1 MSTSRYARPRASR
14 CRTCAWA
21 AARICSGYPGCSPA
35 RYVNQGS
42 SWPASSLLRNGADRA
57 PVVSGPRAQVREP
70 AQVRGGAAVVPER
83 HRHRRH
89 QRVVVEPAAVG
100 VPVRHEQRRDRDVFA
115 ELRVPL
121 RAQRRV
127 RLGVGLDQALADDRV
142 EGGPH
147 QVEEGLVAGRGG
159 SRQPGD
165 RGRLTDA
172 VPAVRPAPAVVAAV
186 PAAVEPAADHAVRT
200 DVVRKHAAVRGRPL
214 PPGSDVLRDPVLVA
228 LLAGQDPG
236 VQHQAGRRE
245 VHGGV
250 PGAEPG
256 RHLACQ
262 PRVSLARR
270 RRRPAGQQPVQRKA
284 VEPFLVLQPRIVGP
298 VEQASATGIGSVVR
312 AADDLV
318 LGVVVTVRGVDVE
331 LGEPDRPVPPP
342 SRRRHAQEVQQ
353 QQALALVEPVVATLV
368 LVSQQAKLGQLRG
381 DSFPVPLGLRQQIV
395 GTAEEVKLR
404 PVEEG
409 LVEVVG
415 AVPGC

>member
-42 SWPASSLLRNGADRA
+42 SWPASSLLRNGRTVRQSYPARA
-57 PVVSGPRAQVREP
+57 RRSASRL
-70 AQVRGGAAVVPER
+70 QVRGGAAVVPER

-165 RGRLTDA
+165 RGRLADA

-186 PAAVEPAADHAVRT
+186 PAAVEPAADHAVRA

-214 PPGSDVLRDPVLVA
+214 LPGSDILRDPVLVA

-256 RHLACQ
+256 RHLAGQ

-270 RRRPAGQQPVQRKA
+270 RRPVGQQPVQREA
-284 VEPFLVLQPRIVGP
+284 VEPFLALQPRIVGP
-298 VEQASATGIGSVVR
+298 VEQASATGVGAVVR
-312 AADDLV
+312 AADDPV
-318 LGVVVTVRGVDVE
+318 LGVVVAVRGVDVE

-353 QQALALVEPVVATLV
+353 QQALALVEPVIATLV
-368 LVSQQAKLGQLRG
+368 LVSRAGQAR
-381 DSFPVPLGLRQQIV
+381 
-395 GTAEEVKLR
+395 
-404 PVEEG
+404 
-409 LVEVVG
+409 
-415 AVPGC
+415 